1 MKPENVH
8 VKIMGRD
15 YAFACAPD
23 EKESLLKCVELV
35 DGKMTLIRAQGK
47 LTAAD
52 RIAVM
57 AALTIASEYVASRL
71 ESSEVPAPVQPTHNV
86 NTVTSVAVEGLEK
99 LDLGTRMESTN
110 TAIKQFLA
118 KVKPQ
123 LGLAGEQLFS

>member
-15 YAFACAPD
+15 YAFVCAPD

-35 DGKMTLIRAQGK
+35 DGKMTSIRAQGK

-57 AALTIASEYVASRL
+57 AALTIASEYVSSRH
-71 ESSEVPAPVQPTHNV
+71 ETTDTPSAHNV
-86 NTVTSVAVEGLEK
+86 EAVTSADLAGLEK
-99 LDLGTRMESTN
+99 LDVGARMESTN
-110 TAIKQFLA
+110 NAIKLFLS
-118 KVKPQ
+118 KVRPQ
-123 LGLAGEQLFS
+123 LGLSGEQLFG